1 MSSIRPRS
9 GAFAA
14 ARTWCRAVVTTLL
27 VVFALPAAT
36 SWADEPG
43 PTDFRT
49 TVVAI
54 EPATPEL
61 HPSII
66 GGDSFLRLRVDRGT
80 EVEVLGYR
88 GEPYIR
94 FLADGTVE
102 ENRASASYFVS
113 QSRLGDDLP
122 ADFVDD
128 APPQWHV
135 VATDGDYSWHDHRMH
150 WMSATD
156 PPGKRPGDV
165 VLQQRI
171 ELLVDGDPVALVVES
186 VWMPAPSSVPSWL
199 GGAAGLAAA
208 FVLTRRAVRWSA
220 LQVAALAGL
229 AAVLGAWQFL
239 SLPSETGPRT
249 LWFTLPLVATIA
261 FGAVAVG
268 RLLGRAASLTE
279 HALLLLG
286 GANLLVWGWMRRDG
300 FAAAILATPAPGWLD
315 RFTAGAAL
323 SAGLVAAGLGL
334 VALVRAIATGEPTTS
349 R

>member
-14 ARTWCRAVVTTLL
+14 ARTWWRAVVTTLL
-27 VVFALPAAT
+27 VVLALPAAT
-36 SWADEPG
+36 AFADEPG
-43 PTDFRT
+43 PTDFRSRI
-49 TVVAI
+49 VAI
-54 EPATPEL
+54 EPATPAL

-66 GGDSFLRLRVDRGT
+66 GGDSFLRLVVDRGT
-80 EVEVLGYR
+80 EVDVLGYR

-113 QSRLGDDLP
+113 RSRLGDDLP

-128 APPQWHV
+128 AVPEWHV

-171 ELLVDGDPVALVVES
+171 ELRVDGEPVALVVES
-186 VWMPAPSSVPSWL
+186 VWMPPPSRVPSWL
-199 GGAAGLAAA
+199 GGLAGL
-208 FVLTRRAVRWSA
+208 L
-220 LQVAALAGL
+220 AALALTQQAKWSVLPAAALSVL
-229 AAVLGAWQFL
+229 AAVLGAGQFL
-239 SLPSETGPRT
+239 ALPPETGPRT
-249 LWFTLPLVATIA
+249 LWFTVPAVAAIA
-261 FGAVAVG
+261 FGAVAAR
-268 RLLGRAASLTE
+268 RLLARTGALLD

-286 GANLLVWGWMRRDG
+286 GANLVVWGWMRRDG
-300 FAAAILATPAPGWLD
+300 LTAAILATPAPGWLD
-315 RFTAGAAL
+315 RFTAAASL
-323 SAGLVAAGLGL
+323 IVGLVAAGFGL
-334 VALVRAIATGEPTTS
+334 YALLRAIVAGEPATS
-349 R
+349 A